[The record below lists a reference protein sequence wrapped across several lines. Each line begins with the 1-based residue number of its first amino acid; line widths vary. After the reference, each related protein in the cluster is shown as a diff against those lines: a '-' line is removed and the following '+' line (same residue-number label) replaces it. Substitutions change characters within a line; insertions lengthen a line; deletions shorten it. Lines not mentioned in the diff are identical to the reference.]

1 MRRQL
6 LTIPLLATIL
16 WASTAQAAPAP
27 ASTAPNRYIGVPRAH
42 PDLVLLRRQM
52 AKHPEL
58 PPIEFWTDHIA
69 VCETN
74 REWNRG
80 WDWGPNARS
89 WVSGGLG
96 LANVTWTGYG
106 GKRFASKA
114 AFASK
119 WAQIYVANKVGFLG
133 HQTKNQY
140 RTFDDRQNNR
150 PLFRDPAGFDQ
161 GWGGNCYK
169 AWVRKHGKP

>member
-1 MRRQL
+1 MRHKL

-16 WASTAQAAPAP
+16 WASDVSAAPAP
-27 ASTAPNRYIGVPRAH
+27 QTVVVAEHAAHSKEH

-96 LANVTWTGYG
+96 IANTTWQGYG
-106 GKRFASKA
+106 GRRFAKKA
-114 AFASK
+114 AHASK

-133 HQTKNQY
+133 HQTKEF
-140 RTFDDRQNNR
+140 RTWEDRVNNR

-161 GWGGNCYK
+161 GWGGKCYK